1 MLVSSNVTMQFGS
14 KPLFENISV
23 KFGGGNRYGLI
34 GANGSGKS
42 TFMKIL
48 GGDLE
53 PTLGN
58 VSLDPNER
66 IGKLR
71 QDQFAFEEFTVLD
84 TVIMGHKELWEV
96 KQERDRI
103 YALPEM
109 SEEDGYKVAD
119 LEVKYGEMDG
129 YSAEARAGELLLG
142 VGIPVEQH
150 YGPMSEVAPGWKL
163 RVLLAQAL
171 FADPDIL
178 LLDEPTNNLDID
190 TIRWLEQVLNE
201 RDSTMIIISH
211 DRHFLNMVCTH
222 MADLDYG
229 ELRVYP
235 GNYDEYMTAAT
246 QARER
251 LLADNAK
258 KKAQI
263 AELQS
268 FVSRFSANASKSR
281 QATSRARQ
289 IDKIKLEEVKASS
302 RQNPFI
308 RFEQDKK
315 LFRNALEVEGLTK
328 GFDNGPLF
336 KNLNLLLEV
345 GEKLAVLGT
354 NGVGKSTLLKT
365 LVGDLQPDSGTVK
378 WSENARIGYYAQD
391 HEYEF
396 ENDLTV
402 FEWMSQ
408 WKQEGDD
415 EQAVRSILGRLLFS
429 QDDIKKPAKVLSGG
443 EKGRML
449 FGKLMMQKPN
459 ILIMDEPT
467 NHLDIFMRETLTDAL
482 SAYTGT
488 LLLVTHDRYLMQTL
502 GCPILYLEDGKA
514 TFYQNFQKLHD
525 RDTSKQPEPAK
536 QEDKPQKAGYGKEQ
550 RRRRAE
556 LRAKIKACEDE
567 MEACGAREVELDNE
581 INSPE
586 VYNDPQLLR
595 EKSDELSDL
604 RFHQEELF
612 AAWEAAMEEQEQYEQ
627 VQAGE
632 NE

>member
-402 FEWMSQ
+402 FEWMRQ

-467 NHLDIFMRETLTDAL
+467 NHLDMESIESLNMAL
-482 SAYTGT
+482 ELYQGT
-488 LLLVTHDRYLMQTL
+488 LIFVSHDREFVSSLATRILEITPERVIDFSGNYEDYLRSK
-502 GCPILYLEDGKA
+502 GIRVSYYPSPRYCRGDG
-514 TFYQNFQKLHD
+514 
-525 RDTSKQPEPAK
+525 
-536 QEDKPQKAGYGKEQ
+536 G
-550 RRRRAE
+550 
-556 LRAKIKACEDE
+556 
-567 MEACGAREVELDNE
+567 
-581 INSPE
+581 
-586 VYNDPQLLR
+586 
-595 EKSDELSDL
+595 
-604 RFHQEELF
+604 
-612 AAWEAAMEEQEQYEQ
+612 
-627 VQAGE
+627 
-632 NE
+632 

>member
-1 MLVSSNVTMQFGS
+1 MAYCGVYHTFSQDNPVLVTSNVTMQFGS

-48 GGDLE
+48 GGDLQ
-53 PTLGN
+53 PSAGN

-71 QDQFAFEEFTVLD
+71 QDQFAFEQYTVLD
-84 TVIMGHKELWEV
+84 TVIMGHAELWEV

-103 YALPEM
+103 YGLAEM

-119 LEVKYGEMDG
+119 LEVQYGEMDG

-142 VGIPVEQH
+142 VGIPLEQH

-171 FADPDIL
+171 FSNPDIL

-190 TIRWLEQVLNE
+190 TIRWLEQTLNE
-201 RDSTMIIISH
+201 RESTMIIISH

-263 AELQS
+263 ADLQS

-315 LFRNALEVEGLTK
+315 LFRNALEVEALTK

-336 KNLNLLLEV
+336 KHVGLLLEV
-345 GEKLAVLGT
+345 GEKMAILGA

-365 LVGDLQPDSGTVK
+365 LVGELQPDNGAVK
-378 WSENARIGYYAQD
+378 WSENAQIGYYAQD

-402 FEWMSQ
+402 FDWMSQ

-467 NHLDIFMRETLTDAL
+467 NHLDMESIESLNAAL
-482 SAYTGT
+482 EMYQGT
-488 LLLVTHDRYLMQTL
+488 LIFVSHDREFVSSLATRVLEITPERVVDFSGGYEDYL
-502 GCPILYLEDGKA
+502 
-514 TFYQNFQKLHD
+514 
-525 RDTSKQPEPAK
+525 RSKGIE
-536 QEDKPQKAGYGKEQ
+536 
-550 RRRRAE
+550 
-556 LRAKIKACEDE
+556 
-567 MEACGAREVELDNE
+567 
-581 INSPE
+581 
-586 VYNDPQLLR
+586 
-595 EKSDELSDL
+595 
-604 RFHQEELF
+604 
-612 AAWEAAMEEQEQYEQ
+612 
-627 VQAGE
+627 
-632 NE
+632 

>member
-1 MLVSSNVTMQFGS
+1 MLVTNNVTMQFGS

-48 GGDLE
+48 GRDLQ
-53 PTLGN
+53 PTAGN
-58 VSLDPNER
+58 VALDTNER

-71 QDQFAFEEFTVLD
+71 QDQFAFEAFSVLD
-84 TVIMGHKELWEV
+84 TVIMGHDELWQI

-109 SEEDGYKVAD
+109 SEEEGYKVAD
-119 LEVKYGEMDG
+119 LEVLYGEMDG

-142 VGIPVEQH
+142 VGIDVDLH

-171 FADPDIL
+171 FSNPDIL

-190 TIRWLEQVLNE
+190 TIRWLEQTLNE
-201 RDSTMIIISH
+201 RDSTMVIISH

-229 ELRVYP
+229 EIRVYP

-246 QARER
+246 QSRER
-251 LLADNAK
+251 LLSDNAK

-281 QATSRARQ
+281 QATSRAKQ
-289 IDKIKLEEVKASS
+289 IDKIKLDEVKASS

-315 LFRNALEVEGLTK
+315 LFRNALEVEALTK

-336 KNLNLLLEV
+336 TKLSLLLEV
-345 GEKLAVLGT
+345 GEKLAIIGA
-354 NGVGKSTLLKT
+354 NGIGKTTLLKT
-365 LVGDLQPDSGTVK
+365 LVGDLVPESGSVK
-378 WSENARIGYYAQD
+378 WSENASIGYYAQD

-396 ENDLTV
+396 ANDLTV
-402 FEWMSQ
+402 FDWMSQ
-408 WKQEGDD
+408 WKQAGDD
-415 EQAVRSILGRLLFS
+415 EQAVRSVLGRLLFS

-467 NHLDIFMRETLTDAL
+467 NHLDMESIESLNMAL
-482 SAYTGT
+482 EMFEGT
-488 LLLVTHDRYLMQTL
+488 LIFVSHDREFVSSLATRVLEIKPGKVSDFTGNYEDYLSSQ
-502 GCPILYLEDGKA
+502 G
-514 TFYQNFQKLHD
+514 
-525 RDTSKQPEPAK
+525 
-536 QEDKPQKAGYGKEQ
+536 
-550 RRRRAE
+550 
-556 LRAKIKACEDE
+556 
-567 MEACGAREVELDNE
+567 
-581 INSPE
+581 IN
-586 VYNDPQLLR
+586 
-595 EKSDELSDL
+595 
-604 RFHQEELF
+604 
-612 AAWEAAMEEQEQYEQ
+612 
-627 VQAGE
+627 
-632 NE
+632 

>member
-1 MLVSSNVTMQFGS
+1 MQSLSHIFQDNTVLVTSNVTMQFGS

-71 QDQFAFEEFTVLD
+71 QDQFAFEEFSVLD
-84 TVIMGHKELWEV
+84 TVIMGHGELWEV

-103 YALPEM
+103 YGLAEM

-119 LEVKYGEMDG
+119 LEVLYGEMDG
-129 YSAEARAGELLLG
+129 YSAESRAGELLLG

-171 FADPDIL
+171 FSDPDIL

-201 RDSTMIIISH
+201 RNSTMIIISH

-229 ELRVYP
+229 ELRVYA

-263 AELQS
+263 ADLQS

-289 IDKIKLEEVKASS
+289 IDKIKLDEVKASS

-315 LFRNALEVEGLTK
+315 LFRNALEVEALTK

-336 KNLNLLLEV
+336 KNFNLLLEV
-345 GEKLAVLGT
+345 GEKIAILGA
-354 NGVGKSTLLKT
+354 NGVGKTTLLKT
-365 LVGDLQPDSGTVK
+365 LVGDLAPDNGTVK
-378 WSENARIGYYAQD
+378 WSENAKIGYYAQD
-391 HEYEF
+391 HAADF
-396 ENDLTV
+396 DNDLTV
-402 FEWMSQ
+402 FDWMSQ

-415 EQAVRSILGRLLFS
+415 EQVVRSFLGRLLFS

-459 ILIMDEPT
+459 ILVMDEPT
-467 NHLDIFMRETLTDAL
+467 NHLDMESIESLNMAL
-482 SAYTGT
+482 EMYPGT
-488 LLLVTHDRYLMQTL
+488 LVFVSHDREFVSSLATRVIEITPERVVDFSGNYEDYL
-502 GCPILYLEDGKA
+502 
-514 TFYQNFQKLHD
+514 
-525 RDTSKQPEPAK
+525 RSKGI
-536 QEDKPQKAGYGKEQ
+536 D
-550 RRRRAE
+550 
-556 LRAKIKACEDE
+556 
-567 MEACGAREVELDNE
+567 
-581 INSPE
+581 S
-586 VYNDPQLLR
+586 
-595 EKSDELSDL
+595 
-604 RFHQEELF
+604 
-612 AAWEAAMEEQEQYEQ
+612 
-627 VQAGE
+627 
-632 NE
+632 